1 MTGITKIYLIT
12 NIDNNPN
19 KVYIGKTKNNSR
31 KQNHKLKYG
40 SQITFDYID
49 EIYSLDRKY
58 WTPLESYWIEQFR
71 QWGFI
76 IMNPN
81 KKGGGG
87 PEFHKIETKQKIS
100 EAHKLKHRKLSIE
113 EKQRIS
119 HYSSLPKP
127 ISFINKI
134 RKPVLQFTK
143 HGEFIKEWESSKHAA
158 IEMYGYYNDNIGRCC
173 RGELKIARGYVWKW
187 K

>member
-1 MTGITKIYLIT
+1 MTDVTKIYLIT

-31 KQNHKLKYG
+31 EKDHKFKFG
-40 SQITFDYID
+40 PQITFDYID
-49 EIYSLDRKY
+49 EIHSLDRKD
-58 WTPLESYWIEQFR
+58 WTPLEIYWIEQFR

-87 PEFHKIETKQKIS
+87 PEYHTDSTKQKIS
-100 EAHKLKHRKLSIE
+100 KRLLGRKFSE
-113 EKQRIS
+113 SSKQKMTKANSR
-119 HYSSLPKP
+119 PKTAK
-127 ISFINKI
+127 FINKI

-143 HGEFIKEWESSKHAA
+143 QGEFVKEWESSKHAA
-158 IEMYGYYNDNIGRCC
+158 VKMYGYYNDNIGRCC
-173 RGELKIARGYVWKW
+173 RGELKIARGFTWRWK
-187 K
+187 

>member
-1 MTGITKIYLIT
+1 MTNVTKIYLIT

-31 KQNHKLKYG
+31 EKDHKFKFG
-40 SQITFDYID
+40 PQITFHYID
-49 EIYSLDRKY
+49 EIYSLDRKD
-58 WTPLESYWIEQFR
+58 WAPLESYWIEQFR

-87 PEFHKIETKQKIS
+87 PEYHTEKTKHKISKSLSGRKYLKSTLQKMSKSHKGKQI
-100 EAHKLKHRKLSIE
+100 LWID
-113 EKQRIS
+113 
-119 HYSSLPKP
+119 
-127 ISFINKI
+127 KI
-134 RKPVLQFTK
+134 RKPVLQFDK
-143 HGEFIKEWESSKHAA
+143 QGNFIKEWESSKSAA

-173 RGELKIARGYVWKW
+173 RGELKIARGFTWVWK
-187 K
+187 

>member
-12 NIDNNPN
+12 NIDNDPN

-31 KQNHKLKYG
+31 ENDHKFKFG
-40 SQITFDYID
+40 SQITFTYID
-49 EIYSLDRKY
+49 EINSLDRKD

-87 PEFHKIETKQKIS
+87 PEYHTDSTKQKIS
-100 EAHKLKHRKLSIE
+100 KSRIGFKYSKET
-113 EKQRIS
+113 KQKMS
-119 HYSSLPKP
+119 KAASKPKTT
-127 ISFINKI
+127 SFINKI

-143 HGEFIKEWESSKHAA
+143 QGKFIKEWESSKHAA
-158 IEMYGYYNDNIGRCC
+158 ITMYGYYNDNIGRCC
-173 RGELKIARGYVWKW
+173 RGELKIARGFIWKW

>member
-1 MTGITKIYLIT
+1 MTGVTKIYLIT

-19 KVYIGKTKNNSR
+19 KVYIGKTKNSSR
-31 KQNHKLKYG
+31 EKNHKVKFG

-49 EIYSLDRKY
+49 EIHSLDRKD

-81 KKGGGG
+81 KNGGGG
-87 PEFHKIETKQKIS
+87 PEYHKKETKQKIS
-100 EAHKLKHRKLSIE
+100 ESLLGRKFSELS
-113 EKQRIS
+113 KQKMS
-119 HYSSLPKP
+119 KAASKPKP
-127 ISFINKI
+127 INFINKI

-143 HGEFIKEWESSKHAA
+143 QGEFIKEWESSKIAA
-158 IEMYGYYNDNIGRCC
+158 ISMYGYYNDNIGACC
-173 RGELKIARGYVWKW
+173 RGETNVAKGFIWKW

>member
-1 MTGITKIYLIT
+1 MTDVTKIYLIT

-31 KQNHKLKYG
+31 EKDHKFKFG
-40 SQITFDYID
+40 PQITFDYID
-49 EIYSLDRKY
+49 EIHSLDRKD
-58 WTPLESYWIEQFR
+58 WTPLEIYWIEQFR

-87 PEFHKIETKQKIS
+87 PEYHTDSTKQKIS
-100 EAHKLKHRKLSIE
+100 KSLSGRKYLKSTLQKMSKSHKG
-113 EKQRIS
+113 KQIS
-119 HYSSLPKP
+119 W
-127 ISFINKI
+127 IDKI
-134 RKPVLQFTK
+134 RKPVLQFDK
-143 HGEFIKEWESSKHAA
+143 QGNFIKEWESSKSAA
-158 IEMYGYYNDNIGRCC
+158 IEMYGYYNDNIGSCC
-173 RGELKIARGYVWKW
+173 RGKQILAKGFIWKW

>member
-1 MTGITKIYLIT
+1 MTNVTKIYLIT

-31 KQNHKLKYG
+31 ENDHKFKFG
-40 SQITFDYID
+40 PQITFDYID
-49 EIYSLDRKY
+49 EIHSLNRKD
-58 WTPLESYWIEQFR
+58 WTPLETYWIEQFR

-87 PEFHKIETKQKIS
+87 PEYHTEQTKQKIS
-100 EAHKLKHRKLSIE
+100 KNLLGRKFSDAT
-113 EKQRIS
+113 KQKMTKANSRPKTIKFIS
-119 HYSSLPKP
+119 
-127 ISFINKI
+127 KI

-143 HGEFIKEWESSKHAA
+143 QGEFVKEWESSKEAA

-173 RGELKIARGYVWKW
+173 RGELKIARGFTWKW